1 MLRELAGSLR
11 RGSAGRDPVALF
23 RQLSHQYA
31 SSSTPSAQSPSSTQR
46 TASVDALR
54 QRLADGEQQVLG
66 GRVCSDISSLL
77 RHNVGRHVYAGPGLF
92 DFTSGDDASYSVP
105 APSWKVVLHV

>member
-11 RGSAGRDPVALF
+11 RGNAGRDPVALF

-31 SSSTPSAQSPSSTQR
+31 TSSAPSAQASSGAER

-54 QRLADGEQQVLG
+54 QRLADGEAHKECLS
-66 GRVCSDISSLL
+66 CSDKL
-77 RHNVGRHVYAGPGLF
+77 RCAVI
-92 DFTSGDDASYSVP
+92 
-105 APSWKVVLHV
+105 

>member
-1 MLRELAGSLR
+1 MLREVTGALR

-31 SSSTPSAQSPSSTQR
+31 TSSAPSAQTPSGAER

-54 QRLADGEQQVLG
+54 QRLADGETPTDLPVLQ
-66 GRVCSDISSLL
+66 
-77 RHNVGRHVYAGPGLF
+77 
-92 DFTSGDDASYSVP
+92 
-105 APSWKVVLHV
+105 